1 MQAVG
6 NDYVLIDCVGKSE
19 NEYGDPSRLAY
30 SLCRRHTSIGA
41 DGLIILSL
49 SEVADVKMRMLN
61 PDGSESSMC
70 GNAIRCLGRYAYE
83 NGIVRKTE
91 FSVETLSGIKELSLT
106 LDKEKVVSVQV
117 RMGEATTEPYS
128 LPLLTDKEMINS
140 DVYVAGGYYG
150 LTCVSMGNPHA
161 VTFLSD
167 NKDIDRLDIARIGH
181 AIETHPLFPERTNA
195 EFVYIIDRHTLR
207 MRVWERGCGETLAC
221 GTGACA
227 AAVASVLC
235 GYCDCGEEITVILP
249 GGRLFVCVSDSLDVV
264 LRGGCESVFDGE
276 MDI

>member
-6 NDYVLIDCVGKSE
+6 NDYVLIDCTRGNE
-19 NEYGDPSRLAY
+19 NEYGDLSRLAY
-30 SLCRRHTSIGA
+30 NLCRRHISVGA
-41 DGLIILSL
+41 DGLIVLSL
-49 SEVADVKMRMLN
+49 SETADVKMRMLN

-70 GNAIRCLGRYAYE
+70 GNAIRCLGKYAYE
-83 NGIVRKTE
+83 NGIVKKTE
-91 FSVETLSGIKELSLT
+91 FTVETLSGIKELSLT
-106 LDKEKVVSVQV
+106 VKDGKVVYVLAK
-117 RMGEATTEPYS
+117 MGMASTEPYS
-128 LPLLTDKEMINS
+128 LPLLTDEKMINS

-167 NKDIDRLDIARIGH
+167 NKDVDRLDIARIGH

-195 EFVYIIDRHTLR
+195 EFVYVIDRHTLR

-227 AAVASVLC
+227 AAVAAVLC
-235 GYCDCGEEITVILP
+235 GHCDGGEDITVILP
-249 GGRLFVCVSDSLDVV
+249 GGKLFVCVSDDLDVV
-264 LRGGCESVFDGE
+264 LRGGCETVFCGE
-276 MDI
+276 IDI